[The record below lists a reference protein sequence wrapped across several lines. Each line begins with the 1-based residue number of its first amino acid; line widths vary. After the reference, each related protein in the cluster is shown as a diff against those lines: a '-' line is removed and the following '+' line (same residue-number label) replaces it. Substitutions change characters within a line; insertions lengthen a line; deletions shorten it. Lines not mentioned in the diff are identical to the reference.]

1 MARPTGLDPAAC
13 WRATPATSNLGSL
26 VCDGQPANLSVL
38 LAKVLDLALWLG
50 EGFAADANRLTESC
64 GDCLSQGHFRLAVPG
79 QFKRGKST
87 LLHAL
92 LGEAILPT
100 AVVPLTV
107 GTTTPEC
114 ICATRTGRVL
124 GRVLLTASR
133 LVRDCGGGKSPRYDR
148 RHAGPVAP

>member
-13 WRATPATSNLGSL
+13 WRATPATSNLGPL
-26 VCDGQPANLSVL
+26 VCDGQPANLPVL

-92 LGEAILPT
+92 LVEAILPT
-100 AVVPLTV
+100 QL
-107 GTTTPEC
+107 
-114 ICATRTGRVL
+114 
-124 GRVLLTASR
+124 R
-133 LVRDCGGGKSPRYDR
+133 LERGGSGNPPPS
-148 RHAGPVAP
+148 